1 MNRNTHSASIFQTI
15 FSGRMALALIMGFAS
30 GLPLLLTM
38 SVLQAWMTEEGVD
51 LTVIGLVS
59 LVQIPYTWKI
69 LWAPFLDRYTL
80 LGLGRRRG
88 WLLVSQ
94 AALIAAIAGLGLCN
108 PSGNFALMVIAA
120 LLVSFFSASQDI
132 VIDAYRRE
140 TLADKELGLGS
151 SLYINGYRIGMML
164 SSGGGLIL
172 ADHMAWSSVYL
183 LMAVFMLPCL
193 ATTLLAPEPE
203 MPLGKPGTLKAAVID
218 PLSEYFRRRNALLI
232 LAFIFCYKIGDSMAS
247 AMTTPFYLDIG
258 FTKTQIGAVVKIF
271 GTGAV
276 VGGALVGG
284 VLMLRIGIN
293 RSLWVF
299 GILQALSTACFAILA
314 KIGPN
319 LNALAGVIAFENI
332 SSGMGTAAFVAY
344 MASITNKKFTA
355 TQYALLT
362 SLMAFPR
369 VLAAAPTGFFAK
381 SLGWAEFFV
390 FCALIAL
397 PGLLMLLRIAPFNQ
411 NLRT

>member
-1 MNRNTHSASIFQTI
+1 
-15 FSGRMALALIMGFAS
+15 L
-30 GLPLLLTM
+30 
-38 SVLQAWMTEEGVD
+38 
-51 LTVIGLVS
+51 
-59 LVQIPYTWKI
+59 
-69 LWAPFLDRYTL
+69 LDRYTV

-88 WLLVSQ
+88 WLLLSQ
-94 AALIAAIAGLGLCN
+94 AALVAAIAGLGRCN
-108 PSGNFALMVIAA
+108 PSGNFTLMVMAA
-120 LLVSFFSASQDI
+120 GLVAFFSASQDI

-140 TLADKELGLGS
+140 TLADDELGLGS

-172 ADHMAWSSVYL
+172 ADYMTWPNVYL
-183 LMAVFMLPCL
+183 LMAAFMLPCL
-193 ATTLLAPEPE
+193 LATLLAPEPD
-203 MPLGKPGTLKAAVID
+203 MPLGKPRTLREAVID
-218 PLSEYFRRRNALLI
+218 PLSEYFRRENALFI
-232 LAFIFCYKIGDSMAS
+232 LAFILFYKIGDSMAS
-247 AMTTPFYLDIG
+247 AMTTPFYLAIG

-276 VGGALVGG
+276 IGGALTGG
-284 VLMLRIGIN
+284 VLMLKLGIN
-293 RSLWVF
+293 RGLWIF
-299 GILQALSTACFAILA
+299 GVLQALSTACFAILA
-314 KIGPN
+314 RIGPD
-319 LNALAGVIAFENI
+319 LNVLAGVIAFENV

-381 SLGWAEFFV
+381 RLGWEEFFI

-397 PGLLMLLRIAPFNQ
+397 PGMLMLVRIAPWK
-411 NLRT
+411 RKESWPG